1 MDMSRVCVCVCV
13 NLPVNAGDSEDA
25 GSIPGSGKPPGG
37 GNGNPLQYSC
47 LKKPMDRRA
56 WQVTVLA
63 VAESDKTEH
72 THIPTSMLLL
82 LLRRFSRVRLC
93 ATP

>member
-1 MDMSRVCVCVCV
+1 MDMSRVCVCV
-13 NLPVNAGDSEDA
+13 NLPANAGDSEDA

-47 LKKPMDRRA
+47 LKKPMDRGA
-56 WQVTVLA
+56 WQVTVLE

-72 THIPTSMLLL
+72 AHIPRSMLLL